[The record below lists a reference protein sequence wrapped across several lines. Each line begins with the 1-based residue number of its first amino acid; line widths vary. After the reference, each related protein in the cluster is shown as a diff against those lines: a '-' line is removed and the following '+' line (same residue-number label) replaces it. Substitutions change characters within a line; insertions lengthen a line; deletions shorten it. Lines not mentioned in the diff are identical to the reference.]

1 MDDARIGG
9 YVVFSVSNADHI
21 RNLSCAADLS
31 VNHVSEQ
38 QTARSHLDSL
48 VLYMLQ
54 VRCFLSSKA
63 SAIPVFTCSLIGVIC

>member
-21 RNLSCAADLS
+21 RNLSCAADL
-31 VNHVSEQ
+31 
-38 QTARSHLDSL
+38 TARSHLDSL

-54 VRCFLSSKA
+54 VRRFLSSKA
-63 SAIPVFTCSLIGVIC
+63 SAIPVFTCSLIGLIG